1 MVKTALL
8 LTIINITT
16 VFQVKKHYLR
26 CLFCFN
32 QHQKIWQTIYKSLSA
47 KVKM

>member
-1 MVKTALL
+1 MVKTALW

-26 CLFCFN
+26 CPFCFN
-32 QHQKIWQTIYKSLSA
+32 QHQKYGKPFTNRYQQK
-47 KVKM
+47 